1 MDEGGRSMGS
11 FVGSPSS
18 YSLEMH
24 GLTNLNAVYWTLP
37 SPALVER
44 ILQRREGVLA
54 HLGAVV
60 VRTGHHTG
68 RSPNDK
74 FVVKGGEHD
83 DKIWW
88 GKVNQP
94 LPRGK
99 FERLLAR
106 MTAYFQGRDVFVQD
120 TAAGTH
126 PDYTLPIRIITEY
139 AWHSLFARN
148 LFLRLP
154 PSLLAGHTPQFTVL
168 DAPRFHAI
176 PEEDG
181 TNSEAFIIIDFDRRL
196 GLIGGTSY
204 AGEIK
209 KTIFT
214 VMNYLLPQRNVLSMH
229 CSANIGEE
237 GDVALF
243 FGLSGT
249 GKTTLSSDPS
259 RRLIGDDE
267 HGWADDGVFNLEG
280 GCYAKTIRL
289 SQEDEPIIWDAT
301 RRFGTVLENVS
312 VDPMS
317 RRVDFDDDRLT
328 ENTRAAYSISALQDS
343 LIEGRSGHPRNV
355 FFLTADAFGV
365 LPPLARLSPDQAMYY
380 FLSGYTAK
388 VAGTE
393 KGLGSE
399 PQATFSACFG
409 APFLPLAPSAYA
421 RLLGDKLQEHH
432 VQVWLLNTGWS
443 GGPYAVGERIRL
455 SITRA
460 MVRSVLDGS
469 LEGVPTRLD
478 PVFNLTVPTRC
489 PGVPDELL
497 DPRRT
502 WSDTAAYDVQ
512 TQQLAEQF
520 AANFAAY
527 AGDVPAGVRQ
537 AGPKVAASAA

>member
-1 MDEGGRSMGS
+1 
-11 FVGSPSS
+11 
-18 YSLEMH
+18 
-24 GLTNLNAVYWTLP
+24 VYWTLP

-74 FVVKGGEHD
+74 FIVSGVETDG
-83 DKIWW
+83 KIWW
-88 GKVNQP
+88 GKINQP
-94 LPRGK
+94 LPRDK

-106 MTAYFQGRDVFVQD
+106 VTAYFQGRDVFVQD
-120 TAAGTH
+120 TAAGAH
-126 PDYTLPIRIITEY
+126 PKYTLPIRIVSEY

-154 PSLLAGHTPQFTVL
+154 ASALAEHVPQFTIL

-181 TNSEAFIIIDFDRRL
+181 TRSEACIIIDFERRL
-196 GLIGGTSY
+196 ALIGGTSY

-214 VMNYLLPQRNVLSMH
+214 VMNYLLPQQGVLSMH
-229 CSANIGEE
+229 CSANVGKQD
-237 GDVALF
+237 DVALF

-249 GKTTLSSDPS
+249 GKTTLSSDPT

-289 SQEDEPIIWDAT
+289 SQQDEPIIWEAT

-312 VDPMS
+312 VDTMS
-317 RRVDFDDDRLT
+317 RRVDFDNESLT
-328 ENTRAAYSISALQDS
+328 ENTRAAYPIGAVDGS
-343 LIEGRSGHPRNV
+343 LPEGRGGHPRNI

-365 LPPLARLSPDQAMYY
+365 LPPLARLTSDQAMYY

-409 APFLPLAPSAYA
+409 APFLPLNPSVYA
-421 RLLGDKLQEHH
+421 RLLGDKIRDHQ
-432 VQVWLLNTGWS
+432 VRVWLLNTGWI
-443 GGPYAVGERIRL
+443 GGPHGIGQRIRL
-455 SITRA
+455 AHTRA
-460 MVRSVLDGS
+460 MVAAVLNGEMDD
-469 LEGVPTRLD
+469 VPTRID
-478 PVFNLTVPTRC
+478 PVFNLVVPTRC
-489 PGVPDELL
+489 PGVPGEILE
-497 DPRRT
+497 PRRM
-502 WSDTAAYDVQ
+502 WSDPAAYDAQ
-512 TQQLAEQF
+512 ALRLADRF
-520 AANFAAY
+520 AANFETY
-527 AGDVPAGVRQ
+527 AGQVSPGVRQ
-537 AGPKVAASAA
+537 AGPTAAMSTG

>member
-1 MDEGGRSMGS
+1 MEDGGRS
-11 FVGSPSS
+11 VGSVLGYPSA
-18 YSLEMH
+18 YPLEEH
-24 GLTNLNAVYWTLP
+24 GLTNLNVVYWTLP

-44 ILQRREGVLA
+44 ILQRREGVMA

-74 FVVKGGEHD
+74 FIVNGGEYD

-88 GKVNQP
+88 GRINHP
-94 LPRGK
+94 LPRDK

-120 TAAGTH
+120 TAAGMH
-126 PDYTLPIRIITEY
+126 PDYTLPIRIVSEY

-148 LFLRLP
+148 LFVRLP
-154 PSLLAGHTPQFTVL
+154 PSALAEHTPQFTVL

-181 TNSEAFIIIDFDRRL
+181 TRSEACIIIDFDRRL
-196 GLIGGTSY
+196 ALIGGTSY

-214 VMNYLLPQRNVLSMH
+214 VMNYLLPQRDVLSMH
-229 CSANIGEE
+229 CSANVGKD

-249 GKTTLSSDPS
+249 GKTTLSSDRS

-267 HGWADDGVFNLEG
+267 HGWADDGIFNLEG

-289 SQEDEPIIWDAT
+289 SREDEPIIWEAT

-312 VDPMS
+312 VDAMT
-317 RRVDFDDDRLT
+317 RRVDYDNDSLT
-328 ENTRAAYSISALQDS
+328 ENTRAAYPIGAVEDS
-343 LIEGRSGHPRNV
+343 VPEGRAGHPRNI
-355 FFLTADAFGV
+355 FLLTADAFGV
-365 LPPLARLSPDQAMYY
+365 LPPVCRLTPEQGMYY

-399 PQATFSACFG
+399 PQATFSACFS
-409 APFLPLAPSAYA
+409 APFLPLAPSVYA
-421 RLLGDKLQEHH
+421 RLLGDKIRDHH
-432 VQVWLLNTGWS
+432 VRVWLLNTGWS
-443 GGPYAVGERIRL
+443 GGPYGVGKRIRL
-455 SITRA
+455 PFTRA
-460 MVRSVLDGS
+460 MVASALDGS
-469 LEGVPTRLD
+469 LDSVPTRLD

-489 PGVPDELL
+489 PGVPDEIL

-502 WSDTAAYDVQ
+502 WSDAAAYDAQ
-512 TQQLAEQF
+512 ARRLAERF
-520 AANFAAY
+520 AENFEGY
-527 AGDVPAGVRQ
+527 AREVPPGVNQ
-537 AGPKVAASAA
+537 AGPKAAMSGG

>member
-1 MDEGGRSMGS
+1 MEDGGRPMGS
-11 FVGSPSS
+11 VFGSPST
-18 YSLEMH
+18 YSLDEH
-24 GLTNLNAVYWTLP
+24 GLTNLNVVYWTLP

-88 GKVNQP
+88 GEVNQP
-94 LPRGK
+94 LPRDR

-126 PDYTLPIRIITEY
+126 PDYTLPIRIVTEY

-154 PSLLAGHTPQFTVL
+154 ASVLAEHIPQFTVL

-196 GLIGGTSY
+196 ALIGGTSY

-229 CSANIGEE
+229 CSANIGRE

-249 GKTTLSSDPS
+249 GKTTLSSDSS

-289 SQEDEPIIWDAT
+289 SREDEPIIWDAT
-301 RRFGTVLENVS
+301 RQFGTVLENVS
-312 VDPMS
+312 VDSMT
-317 RRVDFDDDRLT
+317 RRVNYDDDSLT
-328 ENTRAAYSISALQDS
+328 ENTRAAYPLGALKDS
-343 LIEGRSGHPRNV
+343 VTEGRAGHPRNV
-355 FFLTADAFGV
+355 FFLTADAFSV

-393 KGLGSE
+393 KGLGTE
-399 PQATFSACFG
+399 PQVTFSACFG
-409 APFLPLAPSAYA
+409 APFLPLAPSVYA
-421 RLLGDKLQEHH
+421 RMFGEKIRDHN

-443 GGPYAVGERIRL
+443 GGPYGVGVRIRL
-455 SITRA
+455 PLTRA
-460 MVRSVLDGS
+460 MVGSVLDGS
-469 LEGVPTRLD
+469 LEAVPTRLD
-478 PVFNLTVPTRC
+478 PVFNLTIPTRC
-489 PGVPDELL
+489 PGVPEHLL

-502 WSDTAAYDVQ
+502 WSDSAAYDAQ
-512 TQQLAEQF
+512 AHQLAERF
-520 AANFAAY
+520 AANFAVY
-527 AGDVPAGVRQ
+527 ANEVPSSVRQ
-537 AGPKVAASAA
+537 AGPKATA